1 MNINTDIKYEPLR
14 NVLYALEYDFSLLD
28 DEEKKQNLRERGFDI
43 DASIANVK
51 KMVSN
56 ALQEKRITWKE
67 TAQQN
72 LVQLKEKAGKAFKWV
87 NQSYEEIEEAF
98 GAVVSGKYGLQPQLQ
113 LRGAWKNLKELSIK
127 DKAAILDSI
136 EILKMS
142 DSEDEKDGQTKI

>member
-14 NVLYALEYDFSLLD
+14 NVLDALEYDFSSLN

-72 LVQLKEKAGKAFKWV
+72 FVQLKEKAGKAFKWV

-98 GAVVSGKYGLQPQLQ
+98 GAVVSGKYGPQPQLQ

-142 DSEDEKDGQTKI
+142 DSEDEKDGETNI